1 MSCKLYA
8 RNIEISK
15 SVKLLVPTIGQILD
29 NEEAYYQAIC
39 MIVATPYDMMVQL
52 DDAGVDFTKIDEY
65 ELFLF
70 LFDGLKD
77 MDTSLIFGDLDI
89 SKMRVCIS
97 EGTGEIVLR
106 DEEQDITIDRVG
118 HRKLCDSIR
127 SILHMEK
134 NNKTPGNEE
143 AKRYL
148 LDRERRRQKRAK
160 KKERTSQLENY
171 IIALVNTE
179 QFPYN
184 YETVRDITIYQFY
197 ASLNQIAHKIKYD
210 NTMVGYYAGT
220 IKFDDLSPADKT
232 WILNVQ

>member
-1 MSCKLYA
+1 MASKLYS
-8 RNIEISK
+8 RSIEISK
-15 SVKLLVPTIGQILD
+15 SVNLLVPTVGQIID
-29 NEEAYYQAIC
+29 NEDTYYQAIC
-39 MIVATPYDMMVQL
+39 MIVATPFDMMVQL
-52 DDAGVDFTKIDEY
+52 DDAGIDFTKIDDY
-65 ELFLF
+65 ELFL
-70 LFDGLKD
+70 LMFDGLKD

-89 SKMRVCIS
+89 SNMQVCTF
-97 EGTGEIVLR
+97 EGTGELVLR
-106 DEEQDITIDRVG
+106 DEEQDIVIDRVG
-118 HRKLCDSIR
+118 YAKLCDSIR
-127 SILHMEK
+127 SILHMDK
-134 NNKTPGNEE
+134 NNKNPGNDE

-148 LDRERRRQKRAK
+148 LERERRRQKRAK
-160 KKERTSQLENY
+160 RKKKSSQLESY

-220 IKFDDLSPADKT
+220 VKFDDLAPADKT